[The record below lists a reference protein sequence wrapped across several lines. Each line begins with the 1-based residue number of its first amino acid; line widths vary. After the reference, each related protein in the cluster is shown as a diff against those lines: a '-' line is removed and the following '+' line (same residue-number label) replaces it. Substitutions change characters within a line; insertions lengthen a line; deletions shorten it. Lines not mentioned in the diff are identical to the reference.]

1 MDDSSLKIPTPAIP
15 PVKPALKHPA
25 KNDPMESDD
34 KKEKHLTWDEH
45 AIEEHDVLRGT
56 RMKVGSHCLCLRM
69 YLPVARGQH
78 CGDHGDE

>member
-56 RMKVGSHCLCLRM
+56 RMKVGSHLSVFEDVSSCCNRSA
-69 YLPVARGQH
+69 PWRSWR
-78 CGDHGDE
+78 